1 MNGLDPISD
10 LAIPAVV
17 WLLMLVVGLELTPG
31 DFRGVLR
38 YPRAVAVATLG
49 QLLVLPACAA
59 LLIWVQRPEP
69 WVMAGLILL
78 AASPGGAMSNF
89 FCYLGK
95 GNVAL
100 SVTLTTLSTLLAP
113 VTMPALVA
121 AGLSL
126 FLHESHQVPTLVGSM
141 AGQLVLMMLFP
152 LGLGMGLRARMP
164 ARISAGRA
172 SLRALSLIG
181 IAALVAMIL
190 FDQRDGLAAATRAA
204 LPVALPFCVLAMTAG
219 LLIGVLARLPDRDRF
234 TLLIELSIR
243 NLALVAIIGT
253 AVLGQ
258 VKLVLFATLFFLV
271 ELPLVLMLIALRARL
286 VNRLVN
292 RLAGDQAPSQG

>member
-1 MNGLDPISD
+1 
-10 LAIPAVV
+10 
-17 WLLMLVVGLELTPG
+17 
-31 DFRGVLR
+31 
-38 YPRAVAVATLG
+38 
-49 QLLVLPACAA
+49 
-59 LLIWVQRPEP
+59 
-69 WVMAGLILL
+69 
-78 AASPGGAMSNF
+78 
-89 FCYLGK
+89 
-95 GNVAL
+95 
-100 SVTLTTLSTLLAP
+100 
-113 VTMPALVA
+113 
-121 AGLSL
+121 
-126 FLHESHQVPTLVGSM
+126 
-141 AGQLVLMMLFP
+141 
-152 LGLGMGLRARMP
+152 MGLRARMP
-164 ARISAGRA
+164 ARISASRA

-190 FDQRDGLAAATRAA
+190 FDQRDGLAAATR